1 MTAMTDVS
9 APDDRASLSRHSW
22 TGLLA
27 VFGLFGGLVYW
38 ASTVEIAG
46 AVMASGSVVVE
57 SYAKRIQHQEGGI
70 VKAFYVKNEDVVTE
84 GQLLARLDD
93 TAISA
98 DLGTLE
104 NQLREALV
112 RDARLSAEIVNAQ
125 TFVLPSDLAAF
136 SDDPEVL
143 QLMQTEQQ
151 VLAARGAAR
160 TGRIAQLAEQ
170 VNQLEQ
176 QIDGT
181 TIQQAAVDR
190 QLEILAGEIA
200 KLSTLYEGQLVES
213 SRVSALD
220 KQQADL
226 DGVRGRLIAGV
237 AELRASIAERNLQ
250 ITQLTDD
257 ALSAALD
264 QLQET
269 RRSIAAI
276 KQQKRATLDRLERTA
291 IKAPQSGVIHESI
304 IHTLGGVIGAGETL
318 MLVVPQ
324 GDDLTVNL
332 RLSPMD
338 VDKIRVGQE
347 ATLRLAS
354 FDQRTTPELIATVAA
369 IAPDVTQEV
378 ATGQQFYSA
387 RIAIT
392 KSELDRLPP
401 NVRLV
406 PGMPVEAFVKTEDRT
421 VLSYLIHP
429 FVEQLNR
436 AMRED

>member
-1 MTAMTDVS
+1 MTAMADVR

-27 VFGLFGGLVYW
+27 VFGLFGGLIYW

-104 NQLREALV
+104 TQLREALV

-125 TFVLPSDLAAF
+125 TFALPSDLAAF

-190 QLEILAGEIA
+190 QLEILGGEIA

-257 ALSAALD
+257 ALSTALD

-276 KQQKRATLDRLERTA
+276 KQQKRATLDRLQRTY
-291 IKAPQSGVIHESI
+291 IRAPQSGVIHESI

-324 GDDLTVNL
+324 GDELTVNL

-369 IAPDVTQEV
+369 IAPDVTQEP

-387 RIAIT
+387 RIAIA
-392 KSELDRLPP
+392 KSELGRLPR

>member
-1 MTAMTDVS
+1 MTAVMNES
-9 APDDRASLSRHSW
+9 PPDDRASLGRHSW
-22 TGLLA
+22 VALLA
-27 VFGLFGGLVYW
+27 VFGLFGGLTYW

-46 AVMASGSVVVE
+46 AVMAGGSVVVE

-70 VKAFYVKNEDVVTE
+70 VKAFYVKNEDLVTQ
-84 GQLLARLDD
+84 GQLLAMLDD
-93 TAISA
+93 TPISA
-98 DLGTLE
+98 ELGTLE
-104 NQLREALV
+104 TQLREALV
-112 RDARLSAEIVNAQ
+112 RDARLSAEIADAA
-125 TFVLPSDLAAF
+125 TFALPEELAAVAAE
-136 SDDPEVL
+136 PEIVL
-143 QLMQTEQQ
+143 LMKTEQQ
-151 VLAARGAAR
+151 VLAARRAAR

-181 TIQQAAVDR
+181 TIQQTATDR
-190 QLEILAGEIA
+190 QLDILTGEIA
-200 KLSTLYEGQLVES
+200 KLGALYEGQLVES
-213 SRVSALD
+213 SRITALD
-220 KQQADL
+220 KQQAEL
-226 DGVRGRLIAGV
+226 QGVRGQLIASAAG
-237 AELRASIAERNLQ
+237 LRASIAERELQ

-257 ALSAALD
+257 ALSEALG

-276 KQQKRATLDRLERTA
+276 RQQKRATLDRLQRTA

-304 IHTLGGVIGAGETL
+304 VHTAGGVIGAGETL

-338 VDKIRVGQE
+338 VDKIVVGQE

-369 IAPDVTQEV
+369 IAPDVTQDP
-378 ATGQQFYSA
+378 ATGQQYYSA
-387 RIAIT
+387 RIAIA

-401 NVRLV
+401 NVQLV